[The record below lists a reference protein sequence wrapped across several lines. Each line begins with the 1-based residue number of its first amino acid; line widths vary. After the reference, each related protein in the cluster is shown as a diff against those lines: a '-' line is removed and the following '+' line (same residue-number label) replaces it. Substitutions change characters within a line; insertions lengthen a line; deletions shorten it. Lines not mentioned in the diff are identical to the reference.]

1 MPNLRATLPRN
12 RDRVVDWDLVLKRN
26 SIERLKAQR
35 PPLQVLDE
43 LPDLIRRGYEEIPE
57 EDIVRLYW
65 YGIAHDKPKV
75 GTFMVRL
82 KVPGGLL
89 QPEQLRAVGR
99 LAERFGRDYVEL
111 TTRQGLQL
119 HWVEMRQLPAV
130 LEDLRG
136 VGLTTVG
143 AEGDT
148 VRNITGCPVGG
159 ISRDELFDVRPVIE
173 EAARFF
179 WGNPDYSNLPR
190 KLKMTISACPSQCS
204 APEIHDVALQGVERN
219 GEFGF
224 ALLVGGGLSATPRLA
239 RDLGVFVPSDQAVA
253 VLVAVIDVWQHDLRY
268 RLSRAKARLKF
279 MVDDYGVEEVR
290 RRVEERLGGRLESL
304 PPTLPVLAEDHFGVH
319 PQRQAGFF
327 YAGFPVPSGR
337 ATGTQL
343 QRIADVLEEVG
354 GDIRFTRE
362 QNFILGNL
370 PEDRIGWVLAQ
381 LATLGFPADRHKLYG
396 SSTACTS
403 HEFCNYSVAETKGM
417 LDAVIDSLVERFG
430 DAVSGLRIYM
440 DGCPHACA
448 HHWVGDIGLQG
459 TRRPLPDGRKVE
471 AYDVS
476 LRGGLGRSAEIGK
489 PVLRR
494 VPRDEI
500 IQVLERLIAAWLE
513 ERKRRGGEMTFQ
525 EFCREKSPEELAALA
540 FGETAVITEE
550 PKGSVLLR
558 IPGPLLE
565 LTDGSDTVSV
575 EAQTIGQLIEQAGR
589 VHPRLRNE
597 LLTASGELNEAYN
610 LFLNEEDVRSLQG
623 LETPVKPG
631 DEVYVLLAVSGG

>member
-1 MPNLRATLPRN
+1 MSDLRKALPKVPPRM
-12 RDRVVDWDLVLKRN
+12 VDWELVLKRN
-26 SIERLKAQR
+26 SIERLKQER
-35 PPLQVLDE
+35 PPLRVLEE
-43 LPDLIRRGYEEIPE
+43 LPDLIRSGYEEIPE

-89 QPEQLRAVGR
+89 QPMQLRSVGR

-119 HWVEMRQLPAV
+119 HWVEMRELPAV
-130 LEDLRG
+130 LEGLEE

-159 ISRDELFDVRPVIE
+159 ISREELFDVRPVIE
-173 EAARFF
+173 AAAEFF

-190 KLKMTISACPSQCS
+190 KLKITISACPVQCN
-204 APEIHDVALQGVERN
+204 APEIHDIALQAGFRN
-219 GEFGF
+219 GEPGF

-239 RDLGVFVPSDQAVA
+239 RDLGVFVPVDLAVP
-253 VLVAVIDVWQHDLRY
+253 VLAAVIDVWQHDLRY

-279 MVDDYGVEEVR
+279 LVDDYGVEEVR
-290 RRVEERLGGRLESL
+290 RKVEERLGRRLEDYSA
-304 PPTLPVLAEDHFGVH
+304 PLPVLGEDHFGRH
-319 PQRQAGFF
+319 PQKQEG
-327 YAGFPVPSGR
+327 YCYVGFPVPSGR

-343 QRIADVLEEVG
+343 QQIADVLEEVG

-370 PEDRIGWVLAQ
+370 PEDRVDQVVGRLA
-381 LATLGFPADRHKLYG
+381 AMGFPADRHRLYG

-417 LDAVIDSLVERFG
+417 LDEIVATLVDRFG
-430 DAVSGLRIYM
+430 DELRGLTLYM

-459 TRRPLPDGRKVE
+459 TRRSLPDGRKVE

-476 LRGGLGRSAEIGK
+476 LRGGLGREAEIGR

-494 VPRDEI
+494 IPREQI
-500 IQVLERLIAAWLE
+500 IGVLVRLVEAWIS
-513 ERKRRGGEMTFQ
+513 RRGSRSDYTFQ
-525 EFCREKSPEELAALA
+525 AFCRDLTNDELAALA
-540 FGETAVITEE
+540 GEENPSGAERVEGSRALESPPAVPAE
-550 PKGSVLLR
+550 GA
-558 IPGPLLE
+558 
-565 LTDGSDTVSV
+565 D
-575 EAQTIGQLIEQAGR
+575 
-589 VHPRLRNE
+589 
-597 LLTASGELNEAYN
+597 
-610 LFLNEEDVRSLQG
+610 
-623 LETPVKPG
+623 
-631 DEVYVLLAVSGG
+631 